1 MRAKARRNRRDLPW
15 RAPPGETPDP
25 YAVWLSE
32 IMLQQTTVAAAKP
45 YFAAFLSRWPHVEAL
60 AKAPLDE
67 AMKAWAGLGYY
78 ARARNMHA
86 CAGLVATKYR
96 GRFPTSEL
104 ELRELPGVGPYT
116 AAAIAAIAFNR
127 PAIVVDGNIQ
137 RVVARL
143 FAVSEPPRQAR
154 TRIAELLA
162 SLLSPE
168 RPGDF
173 AQGLMDL
180 GAGVCTA
187 RAPSCGAC
195 PFAGACEAARR
206 GEAEAFPVKAPRT
219 PKPNRKGAAFVLR
232 CAELTLLRTRPPR
245 GLLGAMTE
253 FPTTPFEEDFDVSKA
268 RAMAPL
274 PAKWRLLD
282 GDVEHVFTHFRLE
295 LAVFIARVAPPVPR
309 IENYRWAPA
318 RDLDREGL
326 PTLMRKVAVHAG
338 LIRSGS
344 ARKHGNDMESG

>member
-1 MRAKARRNRRDLPW
+1 MNDFPHPEEPAKRASRRTRKSFCTKSSSPSCFETRHRSRVYPRSDLRCPSRAGPTWGGAPQHEGEGAAERLLAWYDRNRRDLPW

-96 GRFPTSEL
+96 GRFPTTEL

-116 AAAIAAIAFNR
+116 AAAIAAVAFNR

-219 PKPNRKGAAFVLR
+219 
-232 CAELTLLRTRPPR
+232 
-245 GLLGAMTE
+245 
-253 FPTTPFEEDFDVSKA
+253 
-268 RAMAPL
+268 
-274 PAKWRLLD
+274 
-282 GDVEHVFTHFRLE
+282 
-295 LAVFIARVAPPVPR
+295 
-309 IENYRWAPA
+309 
-318 RDLDREGL
+318 
-326 PTLMRKVAVHAG
+326 
-338 LIRSGS
+338 
-344 ARKHGNDMESG
+344 